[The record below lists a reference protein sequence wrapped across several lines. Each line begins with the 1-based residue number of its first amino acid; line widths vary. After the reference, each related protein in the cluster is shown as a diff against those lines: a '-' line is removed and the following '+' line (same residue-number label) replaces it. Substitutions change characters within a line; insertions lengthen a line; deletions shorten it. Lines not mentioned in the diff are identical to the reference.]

1 MTLYEID
8 QRIME
13 CWDPETGEI
22 LDEQRLDEL
31 QMARDTKI
39 ENIALWIKN
48 LKSDK
53 EALKAEKES
62 FAQRQKATENRIES
76 LTRYLETALNGEK
89 FKSPKVAITYRKSE
103 QVVIADGTKLI
114 KQYLRYKD
122 PEPDKTAIKE
132 AIKAGK
138 KIKGVTIE
146 ERMNMQIK

>member
-31 QMARDTKI
+31 QIARDTKI

-62 FAQRQKATENRIES
+62 FAQRQKAAENKIES
-76 LTRYLETALNGEK
+76 LTRYLEAALNGEK
-89 FKSPKVAITYRKSE
+89 FKTPKVAITYRKSE
-103 QVVIADGTKLI
+103 QIVITDGVQLDD
-114 KQYLRYKD
+114 QYLRYKA

-132 AIKAGK
+132 AIKS
-138 KIKGVTIE
+138 GVEIDGVSLET
-146 ERMNMQIK
+146 RMNMQIK

>member
-13 CWDPETGEI
+13 CCDPETGEI
-22 LDEQRLDEL
+22 LDEQRLDDL
-31 QMARDTKI
+31 QIARDTKI

-89 FKSPKVAITYRKSE
+89 FKTPKVAITYRKSE
-103 QVVIADGTKLI
+103 QIVITDGVQLDD
-114 KQYLRYKD
+114 QYLRYRE

-132 AIKAGK
+132 AIKS
-138 KIKGVTIE
+138 GVEIDGVSLKT
-146 ERMNMQIK
+146 RMNMQIK

>member
-13 CWDPETGEI
+13 CWDPDTGEI

-48 LKSDK
+48 LKSD
-53 EALKAEKES
+53 AAAIKAEKDAL
-62 FAQRQKATENRIES
+62 AQRQKAAES
-76 LTRYLETALNGEK
+76 KAELLERYLESALAGET
-89 FKSPKVAITYRKSE
+89 FKTPRVAVTYRKSE
-103 QVVIADGTKLI
+103 QIVITDGVQLDD
-114 KQYLRYKD
+114 QYLRYRE

-132 AIKAGK
+132 AIKSGLE
-138 KIKGVTIE
+138 IDGVSLKT
-146 ERMNMQIK
+146 RMNMQIK